1 MLLLQLLHFL
11 LKHSVYVASVKWRL
25 NTNLSIHE
33 IQESHCHKISPIRS
47 STLWGLSRSR
57 TEAPLLSLRSCPQW
71 CPRHCTSLYHTLSVL
86 PYQRCKRKP
95 RPNHSQEQEGPLPK
109 WWLILLNAFT
119 VCNMVDVIYV
129 NVHRISWIRNS
140 WIKKSEV
147 SIWSISYVQIRNFE
161 SSEL

>member
-1 MLLLQLLHFL
+1 MFFISIYVLVEQRQALSGELPLSDQSSACFANKEKDETRH
-11 LKHSVYVASVKWRL
+11 KHSYAWY
-25 NTNLSIHE
+25 IYIY

-119 VCNMVDVIYV
+119 VIDVIFCRSRVLISGRSRVLIFSLCYV
-129 NVHRISWIRNS
+129 
-140 WIKKSEV
+140 
-147 SIWSISYVQIRNFE
+147 
-161 SSEL
+161 